1 MIKIESHYMGCI
13 QFKQQCHCQH
23 ADFEKTTKIA
33 YFNSGPRRNKIKLK
47 AKAKNR
53 RNPRKYIGVEHDLE
67 GHSLKGLLWED
78 EEGDFKNFTRLDI
91 TKFEELLSFCPCLHY
106 RTKTQEEEDGTERGA
121 ELAILELWEDRVG
134 EPRGL
139 RRNALVYAEM
149 AADLAELG
157 YTHNARDVQVKLQN
171 FSQRYR
177 KEKAE
182 MGPSGGSP
190 STWVHYERVHQIIGG
205 FKSNLHTELTLESID
220 DSSKASSSIAPV
232 PSPGTP
238 LPSPSSP
245 LPSPVPSTSASAGKA
260 RKFNFQ

>member
-1 MIKIESHYMGCI
+1 MTINKKNVKKTIRIIKIDKFKLAVRLTVPPMIKTLHERTATLNLNGRPAIL
-13 QFKQQCHCQH
+13 
-23 ADFEKTTKIA
+23 TIA
-33 YFNSGPRRNKIKLK
+33 VFPCGRL
-47 AKAKNR
+47 
-53 RNPRKYIGVEHDLE
+53 
-67 GHSLKGLLWED
+67 SLIV
-78 EEGDFKNFTRLDI
+78 T
-91 TKFEELLSFCPCLHY
+91 SSC